1 MIIEV
6 LKKFREDLEK
16 SMEKGL
22 NSLNFDLLV
31 QNVNLG
37 HLFVMANDDAVIVFE
52 RKLFGDKKVVNT
64 VLCGGELS
72 AVEGLQRQLENDAK
86 EFGADGVMIIGRKG
100 WEKIFE
106 GYNPVATVFYKEFE
120 K

>member
-6 LKKFREDLEK
+6 LKRFRNDLEK

-22 NSLNFDLLV
+22 NSLDFDLLV

-37 HLFVMANDDAVIVFE
+37 RLFVMADDNAVIIFE
-52 RKLFGDKKVVNT
+52 KKLFGDKKVINT

-72 AVEGLQRQLENDAK
+72 SVEKLQNQLETDAK
-86 EFGADGVMIIGRKG
+86 EFGADGMMIIGRKG

-106 GYNPVATVFYKEFE
+106 GYNSVATVFYKEFE